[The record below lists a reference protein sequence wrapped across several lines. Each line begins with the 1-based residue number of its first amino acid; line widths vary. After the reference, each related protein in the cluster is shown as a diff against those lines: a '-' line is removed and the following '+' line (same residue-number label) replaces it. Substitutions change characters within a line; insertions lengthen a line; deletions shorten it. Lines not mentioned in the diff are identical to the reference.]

1 VLTNGVGRRSEPR
14 AACRLVTVLLVTV
27 LSLVQPAARAASLD
41 NIRGMS
47 VAPNR
52 PEYFSQNLT
61 PYPLPTKDG
70 GVLRTIGN
78 VQTYIL
84 TLPKKRGMRAHWKH
98 ACRLLLQ
105 EVGAAAVTRQV
116 HLALSRDSKLD
127 IKALQDITSAR
138 RWLGAHKLE
147 D

>member
-1 VLTNGVGRRSEPR
+1 VV
-14 AACRLVTVLLVTV
+14 
-27 LSLVQPAARAASLD
+27 
-41 NIRGMS
+41 
-47 VAPNR
+47 PNR
-52 PEYFSQNLT
+52 SEYFSQNLT

-105 EVGAAAVTRQV
+105 EAGAAAVTRQI
-116 HLALSRDSKLD
+116 HLALSRDGKLD
-127 IKALQDITSAR
+127 IKALEDITSAR
-138 RWLGAHKLE
+138 RWLGAQKLE